1 MRVLVFGFLLALFV
15 HPALA
20 QEVGTIPEDVLLD
33 LSRDLADLNRQVLQL
48 QEAQAEAQAAVI
60 RPSKVIVTSDSASV
74 KAGAGGWFIDTVFTA
89 NKGQAFDVVD
99 KVSDWYA
106 IKSYPAK
113 VGWIKASNV
122 VPDIPIRLT
131 AGSPTGVPVI
141 GSPSSTEDVFRSL
154 TEGATKLRDKWKN
167 NPHVFVKGFSVKLG
181 LPPSLDISF
190 EFK

>member
-1 MRVLVFGFLLALFV
+1 M
-15 HPALA
+15 
-20 QEVGTIPEDVLLD
+20 LLD

-48 QEAQAEAQAAVI
+48 QESQAEAQAAVI

-89 NKGQAFDVVD
+89 NKGQTFDVVD

-106 IKSYPAK
+106 IKSYPEK

-141 GSPSSTEDVFRSL
+141 GSSSTWQQPSTEDVFRSL